1 MYILAR
7 FAIFKLSF
15 VSFDFFLTSLIVR
28 KLMYL
33 ILMSQK
39 LRRVIFK
46 REPFLKFYWVYI
58 L

>member
-1 MYILAR
+1 MYILAH